1 MTNILL
7 VCQGGMSSSFL
18 VKKIHEAF
26 SKNQEEIQIIS
37 KASMEIVDYIDWAD
51 IILVSPSVL
60 YAMDEIMEVCQE
72 YGIIPILIPL
82 ELYGRMDGDA
92 IRKLI
97 VNS

>member
-1 MTNILL
+1 
-7 VCQGGMSSSFL
+7 
-18 VKKIHEAF
+18 
-26 SKNQEEIQIIS
+26 
-37 KASMEIVDYIDWAD
+37 
-51 IILVSPSVL
+51 
-60 YAMDEIMEVCQE
+60 MDEIMEVCQE